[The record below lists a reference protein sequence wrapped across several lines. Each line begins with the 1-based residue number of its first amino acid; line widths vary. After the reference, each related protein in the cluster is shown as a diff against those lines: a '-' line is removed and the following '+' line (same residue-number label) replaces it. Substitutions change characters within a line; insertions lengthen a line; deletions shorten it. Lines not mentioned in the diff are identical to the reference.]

1 MLRELLDY
9 DYSAI
14 DLRTVPKTE
23 ALTRQKLL
31 SLSPQ
36 EQWLFDKLSEGCLLA
51 SHGAW
56 SQEVEKD
63 DLYADYCETMKR
75 TSVRHIISKS
85 EMGVFLNKIFGAKLR
100 TFRPN
105 SKGRHWRFPVLEECR
120 DKFEERFGSIKWE
133 QDPPLISLIAVGR
146 STRSG

>member
-1 MLRELLDY
+1 EWVIPAGPDERRFLVLDVDPKHRQDTAYFGRMVEQMEQEGGLAAMLYDLLDY

-14 DLRTVPKTE
+14 DLRTAPKTE

-31 SLSPQ
+31 SLSPH

-85 EMGVFLNKIFGAKLR
+85 EMGV
-100 TFRPN
+100 
-105 SKGRHWRFPVLEECR
+105 
-120 DKFEERFGSIKWE
+120 
-133 QDPPLISLIAVGR
+133 
-146 STRSG
+146 